1 MEDLKLS
8 NQNSNNNHYSN
19 TNYEIPLKLS
29 ENLEKEGIIQK
40 FVKDIR
46 DNSVKLVLNSVYHP
60 IVSIRV
66 PIDIITSETG
76 GWTLFIDTLR
86 NELRNSGVNN
96 QNHILEIHITLNN
109 NIDLICE
116 LNKSSTITIT
126 DHHDGDEDDEQDN
139 NKKEEEKTKETIPQV
154 LIKLALANS
163 TLFKDEFNSP
173 HALVKIKD
181 YYEVLP
187 VEATKFKRYLSKLYY
202 DSEDGNNKKIA
213 GTEVLNSVVHHLQA
227 DAEFDGKTIP
237 LHLRTAWANSDTK
250 DAIYYDMSDE
260 KRRCIKVTK
269 DGWKIVDNQ
278 IEVLFKRY
286 NHLKPQVEPTIRT
299 TTTITKLDDTD
310 DIDSKM
316 FDVFTTLF
324 NVKKKDQNNTL
335 LLKCYIISLF
345 IPDIPKPVLVLHGE
359 QGGAKSTFQELI
371 KMLVDPSTT
380 QTFTFPRDSNE
391 FIQQLS
397 HNYIVY
403 YDNVSVIQ
411 DWVSDLLCRAV
422 TGSSFSKRA
431 LWTNDED
438 FYYNF
443 KRNLGI
449 NGIDLAAT
457 KADLLDRSILMETDR
472 IDKAERIKIQ
482 KIWDKFNEIKPQV
495 LGYIFDILAK
505 VLRYKEQHGE
515 IDFPGGLNRMADWEE
530 YAEIISRCMGI
541 ADGEFQRVYAEN
553 IGIQVDEA
561 IASSP
566 LSMTVIELMSDKTT
580 TWTGTPTQLF
590 ETLNE
595 IAETKL
601 KINTSKIKIWP
612 KSASYLSRRLNS
624 IRTNLREKGI
634 EIKTGDK
641 DSQDKRLITISK
653 VPSVA
658 SVPSKTDKSSTNQPQ
673 KVDGTENDDNV
684 PSKLPSTNNEEFQA
698 QNTDSR
704 QHDSI
709 DGTLHTGYDGG
720 ISEKQQQEE
729 GQEEPK
735 VYGWNSVPNREGET
749 STDDTST
756 TYQEEYEDE

>member
-1 MEDLKLS
+1 MS
-8 NQNSNNNHYSN
+8 NNNSNNNYYSN

-40 FVKDIR
+40 FVKDIS
-46 DNSVKLVLNSVYHP
+46 DNSVKLELNSVYHP

-66 PIDIITSETG
+66 PLDIIKSETG
-76 GWTLFIDTLR
+76 GWTLFINKLK
-86 NELRNSGVNN
+86 NELKDSGVDP
-96 QNHILEIHITLNN
+96 NHITNIHSVLNDNFDLINYNN
-109 NIDLICE
+109 NNNTNDDDE
-116 LNKSSTITIT
+116 EE
-126 DHHDGDEDDEQDN
+126 DEDEAEDQQ
-139 NKKEEEKTKETIPQV
+139 KESIPQV

-181 YYEVLP
+181 YYDVLSL
-187 VEATKFKRYLSKLYY
+187 EGTKFKRYLSKLYY
-202 DSEDGNNKKIA
+202 DSEDGGNNKKNKIA

-227 DAEFDGKTIP
+227 DAEFSGKTIP

-286 NHLKPQVEPTIRT
+286 NHLTPQVEPTISPQ
-299 TTTITKLDDTD
+299 LVDDDTD
-310 DIDSKM
+310 GIDSKM
-316 FDVFTTLF
+316 FEVFTNLF
-324 NVKKKDQNNTL
+324 NVKNKDDKDNTLL

-403 YDNVSVIQ
+403 YDNVSVIP
-411 DWVSDLLCRAV
+411 DWVSDFLCRAV

-472 IDKAERIKIQ
+472 IDKADRIKLQ
-482 KIWDKFNEIKPQV
+482 KIWDKFNKIKPQV

-505 VLRYKEQHGE
+505 VLQYKEQHGE

-530 YAEIISRCMGI
+530 YAEIISRCMGNTE
-541 ADGEFQRVYAEN
+541 GEFQRVYADN

-566 LSMTVIELMSDKTT
+566 LSMAVIELMTGKTT
-580 TWTGTPTQLF
+580 TWTGTPTELF

-595 IAETKL
+595 IAETTL
-601 KINTSKIKIWP
+601 KINTSKIKVWP
-612 KSASYLSRRLNS
+612 KSTSYLSRRLNS

-634 EIKTGDK
+634 DIKIGDK
-641 DSQDKRLITISK
+641 GSQDKRLVTISK

-673 KVDGTENDDNV
+673 KVDGTENEDNV
-684 PSKLPSTNNEEFQA
+684 PSKVPSTNNEQIQA

-709 DGTLHTGYDGG
+709 DGTLHTT
-720 ISEKQQQEE
+720 E
-729 GQEEPK
+729 EEPK
-735 VYGWNSVPNREGET
+735 VKGWNSIPNPTDPTTIDQQEDDTEKEGEGMI
-749 STDDTST
+749 
-756 TYQEEYEDE
+756 